1 MGDASHTGSNNKSRF
16 RSQVIVE
23 GHPTRLANEDS
34 SSEADRI
41 SILYTHADDNSG
53 LNLVP
58 NGGAI
63 CRSLEELLS
72 YLESD
77 LVEAMWFDDSV
88 SAQERSYITGWARI
102 FRPGVT
108 TQMIQQKIAN

>member
-1 MGDASHTGSNNKSRF
+1 MGDASHTGSTNKSRF
-16 RSQVIVE
+16 RSQLIVE
-23 GHPTRLANEDS
+23 GQPPRLPSDDS
-34 SSEADRI
+34 PPEADRI

-53 LNLVP
+53 LGLVP
-58 NGGAI
+58 NGGAA

-77 LVEAMWFDDSV
+77 LVDTLWFDDSV

-108 TQMIQQKIAN
+108 TQQIQQKIAN